1 MSESVP
7 TAADEAS
14 RPYDAT
20 FASSSTLDMSID
32 EQLGKAEGFKGEGN
46 QAYERDQLTEALGKW
61 HMSLLHCAGIN
72 SFASMYGARSTEA
85 ENERAAGITSAV
97 YNNMAACYLKQAK
110 WDKAVYASSKALAL
124 APKNLKALYR
134 RAEAYLEL
142 GRNQLAARDIDLA
155 LDLRPEGKRIQ
166 VSFLGCNTA
175 LTTGFLLEPSR
186 SGYSQIGRA
195 SSGSLRGRRAQERD
209 GQDRRSMI
217 GVSYVATLLQ
227 SPAAILFAPDAIE
240 VWRWPPAKDAGT
252 SPKITGRPANG
263 ERRCLVA
270 CRGREISSDAQLD
283 VQRTSTAPHASDLHV
298 CTRTLAPTISSHRS
312 VRFSSKSH

>member
-1 MSESVP
+1 MSESAP

-46 QAYERDQLTEALGKW
+46 QAYERDRLTEALGKW
-61 HMSLLHCAGIN
+61 HMALLHCAGIN

-155 LDLRPEGKRIQ
+155 LDLRPEAESIEVLRSGNSVTGSAVDGHGALLKPTTASHRVLKQLQLPNTRTKLDSSIRSDIRGNDSTPHTSFSERSTPNTSRAAASALTDETRISDLASSHPPSSSGKAAVRAHGNVAQ
-166 VSFLGCNTA
+166 SRTPSKPTLLGCQPKTRQ
-175 LTTGFLLEPSR
+175 FW
-186 SGYSQIGRA
+186 QRA
-195 SSGSLRGRRAQERD
+195 SSGSR
-209 GQDRRSMI
+209 
-217 GVSYVATLLQ
+217 
-227 SPAAILFAPDAIE
+227 
-240 VWRWPPAKDAGT
+240 PP
-252 SPKITGRPANG
+252 
-263 ERRCLVA
+263 
-270 CRGREISSDAQLD
+270 
-283 VQRTSTAPHASDLHV
+283 H
-298 CTRTLAPTISSHRS
+298 
-312 VRFSSKSH
+312 